1 MNQSEAP
8 AAAEIAHAVSECMNL
23 LLLFAAPRILTTIRK
38 TGLSVLSDKM
48 AGATLRRFLGNAA
61 SIRARTQTITGDV
74 ERLIQAAIVV
84 EEIAGALGT
93 ATIELDLP
101 APIIDRARLA
111 LSILGFPEPQGGWD
125 AFEGFSIPLPFP
137 PPPPRAG

>member
-8 AAAEIAHAVSECMNL
+8 ASAEIAHAVSECMNL
-23 LLLFAAPRILTTIRK
+23 LLLFAAPRILTTIRRS
-38 TGLSVLSDKM
+38 GLAGLSDKM

-61 SIRARTQTITGDV
+61 SIRARTPTLTGDI

-93 ATIELDLP
+93 ATIEDDLP
-101 APIIDRARLA
+101 APIIERARLA
-111 LSILGFPEPQGGWD
+111 LSILGFPEPPGGWD
-125 AFEGFSIPLPFP
+125 DFEGFSIPFP
-137 PPPPRAG
+137 QRAG